1 MITHNTEKQRFERTE
16 NGLTAVV
23 EYRRNEEE
31 IELTH
36 TFVPPALEGQGI
48 AGSLTRAA
56 LEYARAENL
65 RVRPICSY
73 ARAYIRRHPEY
84 DDPARE
90 PESPDYGRP
99 APAKTS
105 SRSCESKNRRKKSM

>member
-48 AGSLTRAA
+48 AASLTRAA

-65 RVRPICSY
+65 RVRP
-73 ARAYIRRHPEY
+73 RVRRSGAIAGVPGL
-84 DDPARE
+84 R
-90 PESPDYGRP
+90 SPGP
-99 APAKTS
+99 G
-105 SRSCESKNRRKKSM
+105 

>member
-65 RVRPICSY
+65 RVCSY

-84 DDPARE
+84 DDPAR
-90 PESPDYGRP
+90 
-99 APAKTS
+99 
-105 SRSCESKNRRKKSM
+105 

>member
-23 EYRRNEEE
+23 EYRQSENE

-36 TFVPPALEGQGI
+36 TFVPPPLEGQGI
-48 AGSLTRAA
+48 AASLTRAA

-65 RVRPICSY
+65 RVRPTCSY
-73 ARAYIRRHPEY
+73 ARAYIRCHPEY
-84 DDPARE
+84 DDLVR
-90 PESPDYGRP
+90 
-99 APAKTS
+99 
-105 SRSCESKNRRKKSM
+105 

>member
-48 AGSLTRAA
+48 AGSLIAAIHRSEERAFK
-56 LEYARAENL
+56 
-65 RVRPICSY
+65 
-73 ARAYIRRHPEY
+73 IR
-84 DDPARE
+84 
-90 PESPDYGRP
+90 
-99 APAKTS
+99 
-105 SRSCESKNRRKKSM
+105 

>member
-23 EYRRNEEE
+23 EYRQSENE

-36 TFVPPALEGQGI
+36 TFVPPPLEGQGI
-48 AGSLTRAA
+48 AASLTRAA

-65 RVRPICSY
+65 AGPADLFLCQSLHPPPPRVR
-73 ARAYIRRHPEY
+73 
-84 DDPARE
+84 
-90 PESPDYGRP
+90 
-99 APAKTS
+99 
-105 SRSCESKNRRKKSM
+105 

>member
-48 AGSLTRAA
+48 AASLTRAA

-73 ARAYIRRHPEY
+73 AIAYIRRHPEY
-84 DDPARE
+84 DDPAR
-90 PESPDYGRP
+90 
-99 APAKTS
+99 
-105 SRSCESKNRRKKSM
+105 